1 MDQATLVGA
10 FVAGAVT
17 SVHCVGMCGPLV
29 CGICSL
35 ARDENER
42 VTVATLY
49 HAGRLVSYAIVGTL
63 CGALGS
69 QPLKYFFD
77 SPLKVLP
84 WFLVA
89 VLLLHAC
96 LGHLKL
102 PIPLLFTKMIARL
115 RFKFLKMGP
124 CFSALGAGLMTPL
137 LPCTPLYL
145 FFAALLLS
153 SSALRG
159 MECALAFCVGTIPL
173 LWILGTRYQW
183 LMAKMRLN
191 QQQMNWMKRSLSLVT
206 ACVLAWR
213 LQGTLHE
220 AVTADEMPTCG
231 CSMNKQ

>member
-1 MDQATLVGA
+1 MMDQATLVGA
-10 FVAGAVT
+10 LVAGTVT
-17 SVHCVGMCGPLV
+17 SVHCAGMCGPLV
-29 CGICSL
+29 CGLGSL

-42 VTVATLY
+42 ATVATLY
-49 HAGRLVSYAIVGTL
+49 HSGRLVSYALVGTL

-77 SPLKVLP
+77 SPLRILP
-84 WFLVA
+84 WFLVV
-89 VLLLHAC
+89 VLFLHAC

-102 PIPLLFTKMIARL
+102 PIPLRYSKLLARL
-115 RFKFLKMGP
+115 RLRFMKRGP
-124 CFSALGAGLMTPL
+124 CCSALGVGLMTPL

-159 MECALAFCVGTIPL
+159 MECALAFGVGTIPL
-173 LWILGTRYQW
+173 LWILGTRYQL

-191 QQQMNWMKRSLSLVT
+191 RQQMNWMKRGLSLVT
-206 ACVLAWR
+206 ACLIAWR

-220 AVTADEMPTCG
+220 PVADEMPSCG
-231 CSMNKQ
+231 CAMTKQ